1 MTNLYIHIYISTRL
15 YLTPG
20 FSIRTRSGRGIR
32 LVRISKYTETRV
44 CAFQIIGKTP
54 PPFSFRFVR
63 VYPCEIREYSAPQ
76 QGVFTSSSTF
86 YEFVKMKR
94 ANPSFPPPL
103 IDANERTF
111 SPLDRDLYTMILQ
124 EIFLSKNPPRG
135 RLLDSRSNFS
145 LHFLFPLSL
154 PYSCFRLP
162 REQQDHSNRGERN
175 FRVAMI

>member
-1 MTNLYIHIYISTRL
+1 MTNLYIYTYQHDYIFSWFL
-15 YLTPG
+15 YSNEIG
-20 FSIRTRSGRGIR
+20 NSISSHFQIHGDA
-32 LVRISKYTETRV
+32 RV
-44 CAFQIIGKTP
+44 CFSNNRKDTP
-54 PPFSFRFVR
+54 SLLFPVC
-63 VYPCEIREYSAPQ
+63 PCEIREYSAPQ

-111 SPLDRDLYTMILQ
+111 SLLDRDLYTMILQ

-154 PYSCFRLP
+154 LLFSFAARTAGS
-162 REQQDHSNRGERN
+162 QQSWRT
-175 FRVAMI
+175 

>member
-1 MTNLYIHIYISTRL
+1 MTNLYIYTYQHDYIFSWFL
-15 YLTPG
+15 YSNEIGTWN
-20 FSIRTRSGRGIR
+20 SISSHFQIHGDA
-32 LVRISKYTETRV
+32 RV
-44 CAFQIIGKTP
+44 CFSNNRKDTP
-54 PPFSFRFVR
+54 SLLFPVC
-63 VYPCEIREYSAPQ
+63 PCEIREYSAPQ

-154 PYSCFRLP
+154 LSSCFRLP